1 MNAFENG
8 ERFREFRLQRP
19 GRRGYN
25 EKGKKLSHPIS
36 KETVMIVLPFRGGI
50 DSVIADEFGHRIAGT
65 V

>member
-1 MNAFENG
+1 M
-8 ERFREFRLQRP
+8 QRT